1 MTEPQPSLDQLR
13 AELELLDEDV
23 AAAVIEVSEKTM
35 RNYRHLGIGPR
46 YAVVRRKPKYTMPW
60 LKEWLAAGG
69 TRASDE

>member
-1 MTEPQPSLDQLR
+1 
-13 AELELLDEDV
+13 
-23 AAAVIEVSEKTM
+23 M